1 MSSLPSIDL
10 DALVSRLVQ
19 LLRTPSPTGDTEDA
33 LALVVR
39 WLREVG
45 LAPRVTRKGAVTVT
59 LPGRANAAPRAVTG
73 HVDTLGAIVTQIKPN
88 GRLAFDRIGGYPLF
102 AVNGEYCWVRT
113 ADRSDP
119 HRHGAAG
126 EVLGARPPR
135 TGAR

>member
-59 LPGRANAAPRAVTG
+59 LPGRANAAPRVPSR
-73 HVDTLGAIVTQIKPN
+73 DTWTRWA
-88 GRLAFDRIGGYPLF
+88 
-102 AVNGEYCWVRT
+102 
-113 ADRSDP
+113 RS
-119 HRHGAAG
+119 
-126 EVLGARPPR
+126 
-135 TGAR
+135 

>member
-59 LPGRANAAPRAVTG
+59 LPGAPTPRRAPSRDTWTRWAP
-73 HVDTLGAIVTQIKPN
+73 
-88 GRLAFDRIGGYPLF
+88 
-102 AVNGEYCWVRT
+102 
-113 ADRSDP
+113 S
-119 HRHGAAG
+119 
-126 EVLGARPPR
+126 
-135 TGAR
+135 